1 MMKTKKKNW
10 SNKIQG
16 KRQPHMT
23 KPFYSTKLCGFQAA
37 NEVNDGMYVCFIMS
51 CPADALGNWN
61 INRWRALPA

>member
-1 MMKTKKKNW
+1 MMNTKKNW

-23 KPFYSTKLCGFQAA
+23 KPFCSTKSYGSQAA
-37 NEVNDGMYVCFIMS
+37 NKMNDGMYVCFIMS
-51 CPADALGNWN
+51 CPADALGDWN